1 MPKTVNSVQRK
12 NIDGASR
19 ADKRSGARTKA
30 RPASGSS
37 RRRAAIQPYWW
48 ILRGCRPDEF

>member
-1 MPKTVNSVQRK
+1 MPKTANSVQRK
-12 NIDGASR
+12 NIDGSSR
-19 ADKRSGARTKA
+19 GDKRSGARAKA

-48 ILRGCRPDEF
+48 ILRGRPDES

>member
-1 MPKTVNSVQRK
+1 MPKTANSIQRK

-19 ADKRSGARTKA
+19 SNKRSGTRVKA

-48 ILRGCRPDEF
+48 ILRGRPEES